1 MEHFL
6 AVMFLCCV
14 EHVFYYRRQG
24 KLMCLVK
31 KKDQRV
37 FSVVVAIFCGALMP
51 RATILF
57 SQTNTQSRRTASAF
71 SVPVW
76 HCKHQL

>member
-1 MEHFL
+1 
-6 AVMFLCCV
+6 
-14 EHVFYYRRQG
+14 
-24 KLMCLVK
+24 MCLVK

-37 FSVVVAIFCGALMP
+37 FSVVVAILCCGALMP

-57 SQTNTQSRRTASAF
+57 SQTKHAISSYIASAF

-76 HCKHQL
+76 H

>member
-1 MEHFL
+1 
-6 AVMFLCCV
+6 
-14 EHVFYYRRQG
+14 
-24 KLMCLVK
+24 MCLV

-37 FSVVVAIFCGALMP
+37 FSVVVAILCRGALMP

-57 SQTNTQSRRTASAF
+57 SQTKHAISSYIASAF

-76 HCKHQL
+76 H